1 MTIWSFLHRYKHLRD
16 KRVVHP
22 FTNKVMPIIFDEFVD
37 MDFGTGA
44 VKITPAHSKVD
55 YDVAKRHQLP
65 MVQVINEEGNM
76 INAQEFDKLKRY
88 DCRTRLVDKLNGM
101 GLLRE
106 VVPHKM
112 TLPLCSRT
120 NDIIDYLPKEQWF
133 LSCSKLNEKAAKAVE
148 TGTLKMQP
156 EKFVKNWLTWCKD
169 DRDWCVSRQ
178 LWWGHRIPG
187 YKCVS
192 GCNEVWVAA
201 PNLLAAKKLAAK
213 QLNTMPDTVHAE
225 RDTDVLDTWFS
236 SAIYPFSSV
245 GWPGNYEND
254 YRKYYPLNLLATGH
268 DILGLWV
275 HRMVILGLELTGSLP
290 FDNILLHG
298 IICDNKG
305 AKMSKSKGNV
315 IDPVD
320 VIQGISLD
328 KLKRKTEQM
337 HLDGILSKNELHK
350 SLQYHKSNF
359 SNTQGIPECGVDAL
373 RFTLLS
379 QDIKSHFVNFDVNMC
394 HANKLFCNKIWQ
406 SVKYTHLLFGKLK
419 GSEDTEIIYEDDMTF
434 FDKWILSRLANMIA
448 VVNKSMDV
456 FDFHLATKAL
466 RTFMYNEFCD
476 VYIESTKHDPEPQS
490 FKTIYAHGHTLSTVL
505 NASLRCLS
513 PFMVYLTHDLI
524 PKIPQFEHSIIYNF
538 QDENKKYYEFP
549 QHDKFEKWQDGK
561 LEKQVDKLL
570 STIYLIR
577 QLKGFYGMSNKL
589 RPIVYIQTANKVL
602 RGDILRFKNLVI
614 NLAKCDKIIF
624 GEISDKN
631 YVSGVL
637 DKDTQV
643 FVELVG
649 KDIEVVVSDAREKLL
664 KKVRKIEEHLAKME
678 EKILNP
684 DYSASV
690 PEWTQMIDRENL
702 LSKREELKQLQ
713 RLVVGDVSKDKDAQ
727 LEK

>member
-1 MTIWSFLHRYKHLRD
+1 
-16 KRVVHP
+16 
-22 FTNKVMPIIFDEFVD
+22 
-37 MDFGTGA
+37 
-44 VKITPAHSKVD
+44 
-55 YDVAKRHQLP
+55 
-65 MVQVINEEGNM
+65 
-76 INAQEFDKLKRY
+76 
-88 DCRTRLVDKLNGM
+88 
-101 GLLRE
+101 
-106 VVPHKM
+106 
-112 TLPLCSRT
+112 
-120 NDIIDYLPKEQWF
+120 
-133 LSCSKLNEKAAKAVE
+133 
-148 TGTLKMQP
+148 
-156 EKFVKNWLTWCKD
+156 
-169 DRDWCVSRQ
+169 
-178 LWWGHRIPG
+178 
-187 YKCVS
+187 
-192 GCNEVWVAA
+192 
-201 PNLLAAKKLAAK
+201 
-213 QLNTMPDTVHAE
+213 
-225 RDTDVLDTWFS
+225 
-236 SAIYPFSSV
+236 
-245 GWPGNYEND
+245 
-254 YRKYYPLNLLATGH
+254 
-268 DILGLWV
+268 
-275 HRMVILGLELTGSLP
+275 
-290 FDNILLHG
+290 
-298 IICDNKG
+298 
-305 AKMSKSKGNV
+305 MSKSKGNV

-476 VYIESTKHDPEPQS
+476 VYIEATKHDPEPQS